1 MKPTRRDGNR
11 WRAEGDDGRVRHIA
25 WPIAR
30 VVSVVVAELS
40 AFPVVIGADVPRSNA
55 VESPALDVATV
66 E

>member
-40 AFPVVIGADVPRSNA
+40 AFPVVTGAGSYA